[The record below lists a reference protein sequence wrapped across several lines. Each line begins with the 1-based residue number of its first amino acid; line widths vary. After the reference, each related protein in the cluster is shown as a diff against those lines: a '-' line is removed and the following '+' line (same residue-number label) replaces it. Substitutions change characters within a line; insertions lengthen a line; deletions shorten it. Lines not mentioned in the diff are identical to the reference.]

1 MILISLIAILTWSF
15 SAIGVGRLL
24 VPSRP
29 WRPFERTAIAWTVGT
44 GLLPLAVMAIGLAGQ
59 ARPMAIWGTICA
71 IGVVSWLVGLTR
83 EKPQLKVSLPK
94 LNLHGGLTLGVV
106 FLVVLTTGIAAAA
119 PPGTLEWDTL
129 SYHFAVPKAWLRAG
143 RIYFIPYDHH
153 SNFPFTMQLGYMAM
167 LSAGSEAAAKWL
179 HTLCGLGLT
188 VSVYTTTRRLLP
200 SAKTAPLIAVL
211 VLLGTPMVFWEMTVA
226 YVDVATTLFAWMS
239 LSILLLLSST
249 EEQESP
255 SVPQRMKLLVLSAV
269 LMGCALGTKMTVL
282 LFWGMII
289 VGMLAYGFFVRRKQ
303 LEIAIKHAG
312 LWGGIA
318 LLVGSPWYIKTWF
331 YTGSPVYPY
340 FYGIF
345 GGRYWTSEHAARYAA
360 DQAAFGL
367 GKKPVDALLAPWNLV
382 NEALLVGQRPWIF
395 TEYVQFGLAPTVV
408 IGLVALLWIR
418 PKLRYE
424 AIEILMFG
432 LGIGASWFVL
442 MQQTRYLLPGLPCA
456 AVGCALAFAGA
467 RKSFK
472 VTFAAVSVICLLW
485 TLSLGIPLASDG
497 WSTIVGEKS
506 RQDQVTRRLGPLAQ
520 ASFWINENTSRSA
533 KVVLFDEVRGYYID
547 REVLWGEPNHANEL
561 LPWKTY
567 SDSVALATDLKRR
580 GFTTILINTANRG
593 ADKGSVSGG
602 WRELVDGAINTGQFI
617 PLATFGREGRETIV
631 YGINVQQ

>member
-1 MILISLIAILTWSF
+1 MILISLIAILTWSL
-15 SAIGVGRLL
+15 SAIGLGRLL
-24 VPSRP
+24 VPVWT
-29 WRPFERTAIAWTVGT
+29 WRPFERIAIAWTVGT
-44 GLLPLAVMAIGLAGQ
+44 GILPLAILVVGLIGQ
-59 ARPMAIWGTICA
+59 AKPMVLWGTVCA
-71 IGVVSWLVGLTR
+71 IGVVSWLIGLTR
-83 EKPQLKVSLPK
+83 EKPQLKLVAPEIKLPNAMA
-94 LNLHGGLTLGVV
+94 LLVTIIIVV
-106 FLVVLTTGIAAAA
+106 VAGIAAAA

-153 SNFPFTMQLGYMAM
+153 SNFPFTMQLGYMTM
-167 LSAGSEAAAKWL
+167 LAAGSEAAAKWL
-179 HTLCGLGLT
+179 HTLSGLSLT
-188 VSVYTTTRRLLP
+188 ISVYATTRRLLP

-249 EEQESP
+249 EGQESP
-255 SVPQRMKLLVLSAV
+255 TTSERMQMLVLSAV

-303 LEIAIKHAG
+303 FDIAIKHAG

-318 LLVGSPWYIKTWF
+318 LLVGSPWYIKTWS

-395 TEYVQFGLAPTVV
+395 TEYVQYGLAPTVV
-408 IGLVALLWIR
+408 IGLVGLLWIR

-424 AIEILMFG
+424 AIEVLMFG

-456 AVGCALAFAGA
+456 AVGCALAYAAARRPYKILFAGI
-467 RKSFK
+467 
-472 VTFAAVSVICLLW
+472 SVICLAW
-485 TLSLGIPLASDG
+485 TLSLGFPLASDG
-497 WSTIVGEKS
+497 WSSIVGAKT
-506 RQDQVTRRLGPLAQ
+506 RQEQISRRLGPLGQ
-520 ASFWINENTSRSA
+520 ASIWINENTSRAA

-561 LPWKTY
+561 LPWKSY
-567 SDSVALATDLKRR
+567 VDSAALATDLKRR

-602 WRELVDGAINTGQFI
+602 WRNLVDGAISNGQFT
-617 PLATFGREGRETIV
+617 PLASFGREGRETIV
-631 YGINVQQ
+631 YGINIQ

>member
-1 MILISLIAILTWSF
+1 
-15 SAIGVGRLL
+15 
-24 VPSRP
+24 
-29 WRPFERTAIAWTVGT
+29 
-44 GLLPLAVMAIGLAGQ
+44 MAIGLAGQ

-83 EKPQLKVSLPK
+83 EKPQLKLSLPRF
-94 LNLHGGLTLGVV
+94 NLQGCLALGLVLIIVLAAGV
-106 FLVVLTTGIAAAA
+106 GAAA

-129 SYHFAVPKAWLRAG
+129 SYHFAVPKTWLRAG
-143 RIYFIPYDHH
+143 RIHFIPYDHH

-179 HTLCGLGLT
+179 HTLCGLALAI
-188 VSVYTTTRRLLP
+188 SVYATSRRLIP
-200 SAKTAPLIAVL
+200 NSKFAPLIAVGA
-211 VLLGTPMVFWEMTVA
+211 LLSIPMVFWEMTVA
-226 YVDVATTLFAWMS
+226 YVDIATTLFVWTS
-239 LSILLLLSST
+239 LSILLLLMKT
-249 EEQESP
+249 EGETTPNQS
-255 SVPQRMKLLVLSAV
+255 QRLQMLIMSGV

-282 LFWGMII
+282 LFWGMILA
-289 VGMLAYGFFVRRKQ
+289 GMLSYGFFIRKTQ
-303 LEIAIKHAG
+303 LVTTISHATI
-312 LWGGIA
+312 WGGLGLA
-318 LLVGSPWYIKTWF
+318 VGSPWYIKTF
-331 YTGSPVYPY
+331 LYSGNPVYPY
-340 FYGIF
+340 FYQIF
-345 GGRYWTSEHAARYAA
+345 GGKYWTAEHAARYAA

-367 GKKPVDALLAPWNLV
+367 GKKPVDALLAPWKLV

>member
-15 SAIGVGRLL
+15 CAVGIGRLL
-24 VPSRP
+24 VPGWT

-44 GLLPLAVMAIGLAGQ
+44 GILPLGILVLGLAGQ
-59 ARPMAIWGTICA
+59 ARPMAIWGLICA
-71 IGVVSWLVGLTR
+71 LGVLSWLIGFTR
-83 EKPQLKVSLPK
+83 EKPNLFPK
-94 LNLHGGLTLGVV
+94 KPVLSLHGCLAIGITLLFIVSA
-106 FLVVLTTGIAAAA
+106 TIAAAA

-129 SYHFAVPKAWLRAG
+129 SYHFAVPKTWLRAG
-143 RIYFIPYDHH
+143 RIHFIPYDHH
-153 SNFPFTMQLGYMAM
+153 SNFPFTLQLGYMAM
-167 LSAGSEAAAKWL
+167 LAAGSEAAAKWL
-179 HTLCGLGLT
+179 HTLCGLALT
-188 VSVYTTTRRLLP
+188 ISIYASTRRLLP
-200 SAKTAPLIAVL
+200 SAKSAPLIAAIVF
-211 VLLGTPMVFWEMTVA
+211 LGTPMVFWELTVA
-226 YVDVATTLFAWMS
+226 YVDIATTLFVWMS

-249 EEQESP
+249 EGQESP
-255 SVPQRMKLLVLSAV
+255 SASQRMQLLVLSAV

-282 LFWGMII
+282 VFWGMII

-303 LEIAIKHAG
+303 VDIAIKHAG
-312 LWGGIA
+312 LWGGIG
-318 LLVGSPWYIKTWF
+318 LLVGSPWYIKTWL

-345 GGRYWTSEHAARYAA
+345 GGRYWTPEHAARYAA

-432 LGIGASWFVL
+432 FGIGASWFVL

-472 VTFAAVSVICLLW
+472 LTFTAVSVICLLW
-485 TLSLGIPLASDG
+485 TLSLGIPLATDG
-497 WSTIVGEKS
+497 WSTIVGAKS
-506 RQDQVTRRLGPLAQ
+506 RQDLVTRRLGPLAQ
-520 ASFWINENTSRSA
+520 ASFWINENTSRAA

-547 REVLWGEPNHANEL
+547 REVLWGEPNHAHEL

-567 SDSVALATDLKRR
+567 SDSAALATDLKRR

-602 WRELVDGAINTGQFI
+602 WRELVDGAINNGQFT
-617 PLATFGREGRETIV
+617 PLATFGREGRETVV
-631 YGINVQQ
+631 YGINIQ

>member
-1 MILISLIAILTWSF
+1 MILISLIAILTWSI
-15 SAIGVGRLL
+15 SAIGLGRLI
-24 VPSRP
+24 VPSWT

-44 GLLPLAVMAIGLAGQ
+44 GILPLAILLIGLVGQ
-59 ARPMAIWGTICA
+59 ARPMVIWGTICA
-71 IGVVSWLVGLTR
+71 LGVTAWLVGLTR
-83 EKPQLKVSLPK
+83 EKPTLKLTLPDLK
-94 LNLHGGLTLGVV
+94 LPNALALLATLGVV
-106 FLVVLTTGIAAAA
+106 VVAGIAAAA

-179 HTLCGLGLT
+179 HTLCGLALSI
-188 VSVYTTTRRLLP
+188 SVYATTRRLIP
-200 SAKTAPLIAVL
+200 STKAAPLIAVL

-249 EEQESP
+249 EGQESP
-255 SVPQRMKLLVLSAV
+255 TIPQRMQMLVLSAV

-289 VGMLAYGFFVRRKQ
+289 VGMLAYGFFVRRKHFD
-303 LEIAIKHAG
+303 IAIKHAG

-318 LLVGSPWYIKTWF
+318 LLVGCPWYIKTWC

-340 FYGIF
+340 FYGLF

-367 GKKPVDALLAPWNLV
+367 GKKPVNALLAPWHLV

-395 TEYVQFGLAPTVV
+395 TEYVQYGLAPTVV
-408 IGLVALLWIR
+408 IGLVGLLWIR

-432 LGIGASWFVL
+432 LGIAGSWFVL

-467 RKSFK
+467 RKAYK
-472 VTFAAVSVICLLW
+472 ITFATVSVMCLIW
-485 TLSLGIPLASDG
+485 TMSLGIPLASDG
-497 WSTIVGEKS
+497 WTTIVGAKS
-506 RQDQVTRRLGPLAQ
+506 RQEQLARRLGPLAQ
-520 ASFWINENTSRSA
+520 ASFWINENTSSSA
-533 KVVLFDEVRGYYID
+533 KVVMFDEVRGYFID
-547 REVLWGEPNHANEL
+547 REVLWGEPNHAHEL

-567 SDSVALATDLKRR
+567 TDSVALATDLQRR

-602 WRELVDGAINTGQFI
+602 WRNLVDGAINNGQFT
-617 PLATFGREGRETIV
+617 PLASFGREGRETIV
-631 YGINVQQ
+631 YGINIQ

>member
-15 SAIGVGRLL
+15 CAVGIGRLL
-24 VPSRP
+24 VPGWT

-44 GLLPLAVMAIGLAGQ
+44 GILPLGILVLGPAGQ
-59 ARPMAIWGTICA
+59 ARPMAIWGLICA
-71 IGVVSWLVGLTR
+71 LGVLSWLIGFTR
-83 EKPQLKVSLPK
+83 EKPNLFPK
-94 LNLHGGLTLGVV
+94 KPVLSLHGFFAIGITLLFIVSA
-106 FLVVLTTGIAAAA
+106 TIAAAA

-129 SYHFAVPKAWLRAG
+129 SYHFAVPKTWLRAG
-143 RIYFIPYDHH
+143 RIHFIPYDHH
-153 SNFPFTMQLGYMAM
+153 SNFPFTLQLGYMAM
-167 LSAGSEAAAKWL
+167 LAAGSEAAAKWL
-179 HTLCGLGLT
+179 HTLCGLALT
-188 VSVYTTTRRLLP
+188 ISIYASTRRLLP
-200 SAKTAPLIAVL
+200 SAKSAPLIAAIVF
-211 VLLGTPMVFWEMTVA
+211 LGTPMVFWELTVA
-226 YVDVATTLFAWMS
+226 YVDIATTLFVWMS

-249 EEQESP
+249 EGQESP
-255 SVPQRMKLLVLSAV
+255 SASQRMQLLVLSAV

-282 LFWGMII
+282 VFWGMII
-289 VGMLAYGFFVRRKQ
+289 IGMLAYGFFIRRKQ
-303 LEIAIKHAG
+303 VDIAIKHAG
-312 LWGGIA
+312 LWGGIG
-318 LLVGSPWYIKTWF
+318 LLVGSPWYFKTWL

-345 GGRYWTSEHAARYAA
+345 GGRYWTPEHAARYAA

-432 LGIGASWFVL
+432 FGIGASWFVL

-472 VTFAAVSVICLLW
+472 LTFTAVSVICLLW
-485 TLSLGIPLASDG
+485 TLSLGIPLATDG
-497 WSTIVGEKS
+497 WSTIVGAKS
-506 RQDQVTRRLGPLAQ
+506 RQDLVTRRLGPLAQ
-520 ASFWINENTSRSA
+520 ASFWINENTSRAA

-547 REVLWGEPNHANEL
+547 REVLWGEPNHAHEL

-567 SDSVALATDLKRR
+567 SDSAALATDLKRR

-602 WRELVDGAINTGQFI
+602 WRELVDGAINTGQFT
-617 PLATFGREGRETIV
+617 PLATFGREGRETVV
-631 YGINVQQ
+631 YGINIQ

>member
-15 SAIGVGRLL
+15 CAVGIGRLL
-24 VPSRP
+24 VPGWM

-44 GLLPLAVMAIGLAGQ
+44 GILPLGILVLGLAGQ
-59 ARPMAIWGTICA
+59 ARPMAIWGLICA
-71 IGVVSWLVGLTR
+71 LGVLSWLIGFTR
-83 EKPQLKVSLPK
+83 EKPNLFSKKPFLSLQGSLAIGITLLFIVSA
-94 LNLHGGLTLGVV
+94 T
-106 FLVVLTTGIAAAA
+106 IAAAA

-129 SYHFAVPKAWLRAG
+129 SYHFAVPKTWLRAG
-143 RIYFIPYDHH
+143 RIHFIPYDHH
-153 SNFPFTMQLGYMAM
+153 SNFPFTLQLGYMAM
-167 LSAGSEAAAKWL
+167 LAAGSEAAAKWL
-179 HTLCGLGLT
+179 HTLCGLALT
-188 VSVYTTTRRLLP
+188 ISIYASTRRLLP
-200 SAKTAPLIAVL
+200 SAKSAPLIAIIVF
-211 VLLGTPMVFWEMTVA
+211 LGTPMVFWELTVA
-226 YVDVATTLFAWMS
+226 YVDIATTLFVWMS

-249 EEQESP
+249 EGQESP
-255 SVPQRMKLLVLSAV
+255 SASQRMQLLVLSAV

-282 LFWGMII
+282 VFWGMII

-303 LEIAIKHAG
+303 VDIAIKHAG
-312 LWGGIA
+312 LWGGIG
-318 LLVGSPWYIKTWF
+318 LLVGSPWYIKTWL

-345 GGRYWTSEHAARYAA
+345 GGRYWTPEHAARYAA

-432 LGIGASWFVL
+432 FGIGASWFVL

-472 VTFAAVSVICLLW
+472 LTFTAVSVICLLW
-485 TLSLGIPLASDG
+485 TLSLGIPLATDG
-497 WSTIVGEKS
+497 WSTIVGAKS
-506 RQDQVTRRLGPLAQ
+506 RQDLVTRRLGPLAQ
-520 ASFWINENTSRSA
+520 ASFWINENTSRAA

-567 SDSVALATDLKRR
+567 SDSASLATDLKRR

-602 WRELVDGAINTGQFI
+602 WRELVDGAINTGQFT
-617 PLATFGREGRETIV
+617 PLATFGREGRETVV
-631 YGINVQQ
+631 YGINIQ

>member
-1 MILISLIAILTWSF
+1 MILISLIAILTWSL
-15 SAIGVGRLL
+15 SAIGLGRLL
-24 VPSRP
+24 VPVWT
-29 WRPFERTAIAWTVGT
+29 WRPFERIAIAWTVGT
-44 GLLPLAVMAIGLAGQ
+44 GILPLAILVVGLIGQ
-59 ARPMAIWGTICA
+59 AKPMVLWGTVCA
-71 IGVVSWLVGLTR
+71 IGVVSWLIGLTR
-83 EKPQLKVSLPK
+83 EKPQLKLVAPEIKLPNAMA
-94 LNLHGGLTLGVV
+94 LLVTIIIVV
-106 FLVVLTTGIAAAA
+106 VAGIAAAA

-153 SNFPFTMQLGYMAM
+153 SNFPFTMQLGYMTM
-167 LSAGSEAAAKWL
+167 LAAASEAAAKWL
-179 HTLCGLGLT
+179 HTLCGLSLT
-188 VSVYTTTRRLLP
+188 ISVYATTRRLLP

-249 EEQESP
+249 EGQESP
-255 SVPQRMKLLVLSAV
+255 TTSERMQMLVLSAV

-303 LEIAIKHAG
+303 FDIAIKHAG

-318 LLVGSPWYIKTWF
+318 LLVGSPWYIKTWS

-395 TEYVQFGLAPTVV
+395 TEYVQYGLAPTVV
-408 IGLVALLWIR
+408 IGLVGLLWIR

-424 AIEILMFG
+424 AIEVLMFG

-456 AVGCALAFAGA
+456 AVGCALAYAAARRPYKILFAGI
-467 RKSFK
+467 SF
-472 VTFAAVSVICLLW
+472 ICLAW
-485 TLSLGIPLASDG
+485 TLSLGFSLASDG
-497 WSTIVGEKS
+497 WSSIVGAKT
-506 RQDQVTRRLGPLAQ
+506 RQEQISRRLGPLGQ
-520 ASFWINENTSRSA
+520 ASIWINENTSRAA

-561 LPWKTY
+561 LPWKSY
-567 SDSVALATDLKRR
+567 VDSAALATDLKRR

-602 WRELVDGAINTGQFI
+602 WRNLVDGAISNGQFT
-617 PLATFGREGRETIV
+617 PLASFGREGRETIV
-631 YGINVQQ
+631 YGINIQ